1 MYAIGNHIH
10 NIKKGVRTPTY
21 AMRTYFSRAKLPIRL
36 DIIFTPEKKK
46 KFIQNSILEIT
57 IFILFI
63 HLLFVI
69 RRPVSLNDAS
79 NKEST
84 IINTTK

>member
-46 KFIQNSILEIT
+46 K
-57 IFILFI
+57 I
-63 HLLFVI
+63 H
-69 RRPVSLNDAS
+69 
-79 NKEST
+79 
-84 IINTTK
+84 TKFDFGNYNFHTFYSFTFCYS

>member
-46 KFIQNSILEIT
+46 KIIQNSILEIT

-63 HLLFVI
+63 HLRFVI

>member
-46 KFIQNSILEIT
+46 NSYKIRFWKLQ
-57 IFILFI
+57 FSYFLFI
-63 HLLFVI
+63 YFLLFVDQF
-69 RRPVSLNDAS
+69 L
-79 NKEST
+79 
-84 IINTTK
+84 